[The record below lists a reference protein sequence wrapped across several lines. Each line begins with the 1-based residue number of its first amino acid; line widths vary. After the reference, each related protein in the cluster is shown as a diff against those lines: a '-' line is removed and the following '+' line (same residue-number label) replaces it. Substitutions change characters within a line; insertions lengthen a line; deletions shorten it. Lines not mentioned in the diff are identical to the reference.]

1 MTTNHYAI
9 IKKLSRTEKGMLDAE
24 KFGKYLFEVEKTA
37 NKIQIRKAVETI
49 YSVKVKSVNTTIL
62 PRKPKVL
69 RRDWGYLP
77 EKKKAI
83 VTLKEGQKI
92 DLTV

>member
-1 MTTNHYAI
+1 MKSIYDVV
-9 IKKLSRTEKGMLDAE
+9 KKLLRTEKGLALTE
-24 KFGKYLFEVEKTA
+24 NESKYLFEVDRSA
-37 NKIQIRKAVETI
+37 NKQEIKQAVEKI
-49 YSVKVKSVNTTIL
+49 YSVKVNKVNTLIQ

-69 RRDWGYLP
+69 RREMGYLP

-83 VTLKEGQKI
+83 VQLANGHKI